1 VRGYKLDPLFVIIIA
16 KRKTMTYKSLYR
28 TYRPHSFETVVGQ
41 KHIIQTLQ
49 NALKTNKMSHAYLFC
64 GPRGTGKTTV
74 AKLVAKSVNCL
85 NPEKAPCNECE
96 HCRTIQ
102 NGTHPDVIEIDAA
115 SNNGVDEIR
124 DLIEKVK
131 YAPIQA
137 KYKVYIVDEVHM
149 LSQGAF
155 NALLKTLE
163 EPPSHVIFILATTEP
178 HKVLPTIIS
187 RCQRYDFVRVNR
199 KDIQMRIEEV
209 LKAEKIEYELEAIR
223 LISQLADG
231 GVRDA
236 LSILEQC
243 IAYSGNNLLAEHV
256 NDIYG
261 IATTQDKL
269 KLLHAI
275 ITVDV
280 ALLMQEIE
288 IITRKNIDIRRLTN
302 DLMELL
308 KESVVYSFTQ
318 DEKLITKLNVE
329 EAKQLG
335 VIPNDVA
342 LSMIEDL
349 METSEKYRS
358 ASNLL
363 SYFEIGLLKLLSRIG
378 EPKTQNIK
386 PQKSLSE
393 IKVNKVVEKIEKV
406 EIVEIKAPILET
418 AVINEE
424 SIPQEPVMEVDIN
437 EPSNDELMFES
448 IDVEDLKAKPKKKQ
462 KALLK
467 TETLDRQTILQLLAS
482 GDKSK
487 RLDVVSKWDKI
498 QAYLTDL
505 KFGRVAQILINA
517 GPVALN
523 DGFMVLSHNDKMYVN
538 ELNSE
543 DNQELLESF
552 TELVFG
558 ISMRA
563 FAVEVQEV
571 GDITSEFKRLLL
583 ENNLPEPMV
592 FEKKK
597 KKVVKQTES
606 IEKGLFELFG
616 EENVEII

>member
-1 VRGYKLDPLFVIIIA
+1 
-16 KRKTMTYKSLYR
+16 MTYKSLYR

-41 KHIIQTLQ
+41 RHIIQTLQ

-137 KYKVYIVDEVHM
+137 KYKVYIIDEVHM

-163 EPPSHVIFILATTEP
+163 EPPLHVIFILATTEP

-199 KDIQMRIEEV
+199 KDIQTRIEEV
-209 LKAEKIEYELEAIR
+209 LKAEKITYEPEAIR

-243 IAYSGNNLLAEHV
+243 IAYSGNHLLAEHV

-269 KLLHAI
+269 KLLNAI

-280 ALLMQEIE
+280 GLLMQEIE

-308 KESVVYSFTQ
+308 KESVVYSFTK
-318 DEKLITKLNVE
+318 DEKLINKLTVD
-329 EAKQLG
+329 EAKSLNA
-335 VIPNDVA
+335 IPNSIA

-349 METSEKYRS
+349 MDTAEKYRS

-363 SYFEIGLLKLLSRIG
+363 SYFEIGMLKLLSRVK
-378 EPKTQNIK
+378 EPAQTVSVKDVSKEEVK
-386 PQKSLSE
+386 PVETVK
-393 IKVNKVVEKIEKV
+393 KVAVNKVEEIEKPVQVVESIKEVEPEPIIPVQEPTEDLQFESV
-406 EIVEIKAPILET
+406 EI
-418 AVINEE
+418 
-424 SIPQEPVMEVDIN
+424 
-437 EPSNDELMFES
+437 
-448 IDVEDLKAKPKKKQ
+448 EDLKPKPKKKKVLSKVESHDQ
-462 KALLK
+462 N
-467 TETLDRQTILQLLAS
+467 TILSLLNS
-482 GDKSK
+482 GDKQK
-487 RLDVVSKWDKI
+487 RLEINAKWNTI
-498 QAYLTDL
+498 QSYLTDL
-505 KFGRVAQILINA
+505 KYGRVAQILVNA
-517 GPVALN
+517 TPIALN
-523 DGFMVLSHNDKMYVN
+523 EGFVVLSHTDKLYVN

-543 DNQELLESF
+543 DNQDLIEDF
-552 TELVFG
+552 TQFLFG
-558 ISMRA
+558 IEMRA
-563 FAVEVQEV
+563 FAVDAQSVNELMV
-571 GDITSEFKRLLL
+571 EFKRLHA

-597 KKVVKQTES
+597 KKVVKPTES